1 MEDSGIDSGDHNG
14 DNNPKTSQNGER
26 IFTVR
31 FLFNFFANNA
41 SEQCLRITLKIRL
54 FLL

>member
-14 DNNPKTSQNGER
+14 DNSKINQNGDR

-31 FLFNFFANNA
+31 IAFYFA
-41 SEQCLRITLKIRL
+41 
-54 FLL
+54 